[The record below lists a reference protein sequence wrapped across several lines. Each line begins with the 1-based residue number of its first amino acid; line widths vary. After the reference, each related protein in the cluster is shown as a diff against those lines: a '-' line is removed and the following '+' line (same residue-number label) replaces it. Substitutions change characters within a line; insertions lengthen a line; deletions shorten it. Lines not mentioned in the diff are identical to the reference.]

1 MARIAGVDIPPQK
14 RVVISLTY
22 ITGIGNTTAQK
33 LVKTAGVNP
42 DTRVKDL
49 SDEEVTRL
57 RQIIDRM
64 AGAKELLIEGD
75 LRREVAN
82 NIKRLTEIGSY
93 RGMRHRRGLPVRG
106 QRTRTNARR
115 RRGRKNVVQGQAH
128 IQSTFNNT
136 IISIPDIDGNV
147 ISWGSAGAQGFKG
160 SRKSTPFA
168 AQQTAEATA
177 KRALEHGMRSIE
189 VFVRGPGAG
198 REAAIRSL
206 QATGLEVSAITD
218 VTPIPHNGC
227 RPPKRRRV

>member
-1 MARIAGVDIPPQK
+1 MAK
-14 RVVISLTY
+14 KKVVR
-22 ITGIGNTTAQK
+22 
-33 LVKTAGVNP
+33 
-42 DTRVKDL
+42 TR
-49 SDEEVTRL
+49 
-57 RQIIDRM
+57 
-64 AGAKELLIEGD
+64 
-75 LRREVAN
+75 RRE
-82 NIKRLTEIGSY
+82 
-93 RGMRHRRGLPVRG
+93 
-106 QRTRTNARR
+106 
-115 RRGRKNVVQGQAH
+115 RKNVVAGQAH

-136 IISIPDIDGNV
+136 IISISDVEGNV

-168 AQQTAEATA
+168 AQVTAEATA
-177 KRALEHGMRSIE
+177 KRALEHGMRAIE